1 MTRKFTQSGVALITV
16 LLVVAL
22 ATTAA
27 VAMAT
32 RQHHDIKRSTN
43 LINYQQA
50 YQYNLGVEY
59 WAHGILS
66 KDGKDSSS
74 DHLNEDWNTVLPPI
88 KVEHGSVSGQI
99 SELQGRFNINNLI
112 NNGKASDGDI
122 ARLRRLLNAL
132 GQDEILVNAIVD
144 WVDANT
150 QARFPAGAEDEY
162 YRNLTSP
169 YRTANTLMGDVS
181 ELLHIKGITP
191 DIYQELYPHV
201 TALPGRTNININTA
215 TVPVI
220 MSLADDISHAD
231 AKAVVEARGEKGF
244 SDMTRFLSHN
254 ALAGRSIKAD
264 GLSVGSQYFVV
275 RAESNV
281 NNVTVY
287 LSSLLLRSPDNQ
299 VTTLQRNRN
308 PG

>member
-1 MTRKFTQSGVALITV
+1 MTGKHSQSGVALITV

-32 RQHHDIKRSTN
+32 RQHHDIKRSEN
-43 LINYQQA
+43 LFGYQQA
-50 YQYNLGVEY
+50 YQYDLGVEY

-66 KDGKDSSS
+66 KDGKDSGS
-74 DHLNEDWNTVLPPI
+74 DHLYEEWNTVLPAI
-88 KVEHGSVSGQI
+88 KVKHGSVSGRI
-99 SELQGRFNINNLI
+99 TGMHGRFNINNLVR
-112 NNGKASDGDI
+112 NGKASDGDI
-122 ARLRRLLNAL
+122 LRLRRLLKAL

-144 WVDANT
+144 WLDADRQT
-150 QARFPAGAEDEY
+150 RFPAGAEDEY
-162 YRNLTSP
+162 YRSLTSA

-191 DIYQELYPHV
+191 DIYQELYPHI
-201 TALPGRTNININTA
+201 TALPGRTNINVNTA
-215 TVPVI
+215 TAPVI
-220 MSLADDISHAD
+220 MSLADDISSAD
-231 AKAVVEARGEKGF
+231 AEALVAARGENGF
-244 SDMTRFLSHN
+244 ADMTRFLSHN

-264 GLSVGSQYFVV
+264 GLSVGSQYFSVQ
-275 RAESNV
+275 AESKV

-287 LSSLLLRSPDNQ
+287 LSCLLLRSPDNH
-299 VTTLQRNRN
+299 VTTVQRNRN